1 MGDWPEAEAIIERL
15 ISDTAKH
22 WLAPFHAV
30 ALGLKG
36 ELALRR
42 GDAPDAIPLLLGC
55 LQTMRSRQYEILAS
69 VFTSDLAEAMAMT
82 GRLDEALATIGGAI
96 SKAEAGGGS
105 FDLPELLRLKGEF
118 LVTKDQSNVAE
129 AEHCF
134 RRSLQLAQQQGALSW
149 QLRTATAMARLRA
162 SQGRRGEARKDLA
175 SVLGRFAQG
184 KETVDLRAAGD
195 LLDALA

>member
-1 MGDWPEAEAIIERL
+1 
-15 ISDTAKH
+15 
-22 WLAPFHAV
+22 V

-42 GDAPDAIPLLLGC
+42 GEAADAIPLLLGC
-55 LQTMRSRQYEILAS
+55 LQTLRSRQYEILAS
-69 VFTSDLAEAMAMT
+69 VFTGDLAEAMAMT
-82 GRLDEALATIGGAI
+82 GRLDEALATIGREI
-96 SKAEAGGGS
+96 SKVEARGGS
-105 FDLPELLRLKGEF
+105 FRLPELLRLKGEF
-118 LVTKDQSNVAE
+118 LVTRDLSNVAE

-134 RRSLQLAQQQGALSW
+134 RRSLELAHRQGALSW

-195 LLDALA
+195 LLNALESCSAVQTRRGPNVTFSTPPARVGHVKSP